1 MTLSIAEL
9 VILFLCAVLVGITI
23 HFFISSRRSLKISPE
38 ETDKFNRS
46 IEEWKSKYFND
57 MDERDK
63 ELAELKDRV
72 AEAEENAREYKSEA
86 EEMIRQNRKM
96 EEEFGEHDVMDK
108 EFSGLKEK
116 LSEAEENV
124 RVYRSEALE
133 LVKQNRKLEEEL
145 AAAKKA
151 AAAPAPVVASAPE
164 KPGTEYIQQLRI
176 AQSSLM
182 EHNEKINRL
191 LEQIDVI
198 KEKEEQQRQMVEE
211 KEELNNQ
218 LLKLKVALGDKE
230 KEISTIRQK
239 EQLTKEMNAIL
250 DNAYNEFGVLQGK
263 IQKLETQL
271 NQSKMLNVEYED
283 LKETHYKLI
292 RDFEDQKSKL
302 QSVSS
307 EHQVLSQQLDE
318 TSDKL
323 REANFQRQQLQK
335 RVSYLEE
342 LNNDLHVVADTNKK
356 LENQLRKIGEL
367 ESMLNV
373 VSEERDS
380 LKKQGDFK

>member
-1 MTLSIAEL
+1 MTLSIVEL

-23 HFFISSRRSLKISPE
+23 HFFISSRRSLKLSTE
-38 ETDKFNRS
+38 DADKMNRN
-46 IEEWKSKYFND
+46 IEDWKSKYFND

-63 ELAELKDRV
+63 QLSELKDRLV
-72 AEAEENAREYKSEA
+72 EAQENAKEYKSEA
-86 EEMIRQNRKM
+86 EEMIRQNRKLEAGFEEHDTM
-96 EEEFGEHDVMDK
+96 GEEFSE
-108 EFSGLKEK
+108 LKK
-116 LSEAEENV
+116 RLSEAQMDSKEYRMEAENMI
-124 RVYRSEALE
+124 RMNKKLQAE
-133 LVKQNRKLEEEL
+133 LDEY
-145 AAAKKA
+145 KKTA
-151 AAAPAPVVASAPE
+151 VQAPVVTE
-164 KPGTEYIQQLRI
+164 KPAYIDQLRI

-198 KEKEEQQRQMVEE
+198 KEKEEQQKQILEE

-218 LLKLKVALGDKE
+218 ISKLRNVLSDKE
-230 KEISTIRQK
+230 KEINNIRQK
-239 EQLTKEMNAIL
+239 EQLTKEMNSIL
-250 DNAYNEFGVLQGK
+250 DSAYSEFNVLQGK
-263 IQKLETQL
+263 IQKLELQL

-292 RDFEDQKSKL
+292 RDYEDQKAKL
-302 QSVSS
+302 QSISAD
-307 EHQVLSQQLDE
+307 HQQLSLLVDE
-318 TSDKL
+318 TNDKL

-342 LNNDLHVVADTNKK
+342 LNNDLHVVADANKK
-356 LENQLRKIGEL
+356 LESQLRKIGEL

-380 LKKQGDFK
+380 LLRRQPDIK